1 MVDPFLILA
10 ALLLAWNL
18 VTFVMMG
25 VDKYK
30 AKKGGYRIS
39 EKTLLLSALCF
50 GSAGALLGMNCFRH
64 KTRHWYFR
72 IGLPV
77 FLILQIG
84 LAIFLIYWPF

>member
-1 MVDPFLILA
+1 MVKY
-10 ALLLAWNL
+10 LLLLVGLLLVWNL
-18 VTFVMMG
+18 ITFVMMG

-30 AKKGGYRIS
+30 AKKGSYRIS

-77 FLILQIG
+77 FLVLHIG
-84 LAIFLIYWPF
+84 LAVLLIYWPF